1 MNYPEQYD
9 IIIIGGGHA
18 AYGAAQVCSLMKM
31 KTVMITPDIDKIGYL
46 SCNVSMGG
54 IGRGQL
60 MRENDALGISANAIC
75 TDLSATNLA
84 ILNRSKGPAMHSHHA
99 IVDKE
104 LYRKSVLAL
113 VQSLPYVSIFQQA
126 VEDIIIE
133 NNKAVGVITN
143 LGIKVRAKAVLM
155 CAGTFLNGKIHVG
168 MDNYSGGRAGEAAA
182 TTLGER
188 LKELNLPQ
196 GRMKTGTPPRID
208 GRTIDFLKLAAK
220 WGDGVEDGNLPVF
233 SFMGDKSMHPKQLP
247 CWITHTNKNT
257 HDILRSGFDRS
268 PFIQEHF
275 EGKGP
280 RYCPSIED
288 KITRF
293 TDKESH
299 QIILE
304 PEGIN
309 TFEYYP
315 NGISTSLPFDIQI
328 EAIRS
333 MAGLENA
340 LITRPGY
347 AVEYDYYDPRAF
359 KQTFE
364 FKEIENLYAA
374 GVPVGTSGYSEA
386 NSVGNIAA
394 INACLKLKDLD
405 SWIPQRHDGY
415 LGVLVDD
422 LTTQGVNEP
431 YRMFTSRA
439 EYRLQLR
446 EDNADARLTPIGR
459 ELGLVDDIR
468 WEKFCRKQEAIALAQ
483 EKLKSTYINPAIVSN
498 EEAMAH
504 IGSEIKQAVNLS
516 ELLKRPETS
525 FDKIISM
532 KAVQEK
538 LPELQHEALVKE
550 HGEKLATEICEQVE
564 ILHKY
569 SGYIKQQNMEIEKMS
584 DMQSIKLP
592 LNFDY
597 SIITAL
603 GTEAQQVLNK
613 NKPETIGQAS
623 RMPGV
628 TTSSINILLI
638 YLKKNKLMRT

>member
-31 KTVMITPDIDKIGYL
+31 KTLMITPDVDKIGFL

-60 MRENDALGISANAIC
+60 MRENDALGISANALC
-75 TDLSATNLA
+75 TDLSATNLSV
-84 ILNRSKGPAMHSHHA
+84 LNLSKGPAMHSHHA
-99 IVDKE
+99 IVDKD
-104 LYRKSVLAL
+104 LYRKSVLSL
-113 VQSLPYVSIFQQA
+113 IQSLPNVSIFQQS
-126 VEDIIIE
+126 VEDILIE
-133 NNKAVGVITN
+133 NHKVTGVVTN
-143 LGIKVRAKAVLM
+143 LGIKVNAKAVLM

-182 TTLGER
+182 TTLGQR
-188 LKELNLPQ
+188 LKEMNLPQ

-208 GRTIDFLKLAAK
+208 GRTIDFSKITAK
-220 WGDGVEDGNLPVF
+220 WGDGVGTGNLPVF
-233 SFMGDKSMHPKQLP
+233 SFMGNAFMHPKQLP
-247 CWITHTNKNT
+247 CWITNTNQNT

-293 TDKESH
+293 SDKASH

-309 TFEYYP
+309 SFEYYP

-333 MAGLENA
+333 MVGLENA

-364 FKEIENLYAA
+364 FKDIENLYAA
-374 GVPVGTSGYSEA
+374 GVPIGTSGYTEA

-394 INACLKLKDLD
+394 INACLKLKGLD
-405 SWIPQRHDGY
+405 SWIPQRHEGY

-422 LTTQGVNEP
+422 LTTQGVTEP

-459 ELGLVDDIR
+459 RLGLVDDTR
-468 WEKFCRKQEAIALAQ
+468 WEQFNRKQEAIAITQ
-483 EKLKSTYINPAIVSN
+483 EKLKSTYINPNIVSQ
-498 EEAMAH
+498 EEAQQK
-504 IGSEIKQAVNLS
+504 IGTEIKQAVSLAD
-516 ELLKRPETS
+516 LLKRPDGDYEKLMS
-525 FDKIISM
+525 INV
-532 KAVQEK
+532 VQEK
-538 LPELQHEALVKE
+538 LPELQKVALATQY
-550 HGEKLATEICEQVE
+550 GDKLATEIVEQVE

-569 SGYIKQQNMEIEKMS
+569 SGYIKQQNAEIEKMS
-584 DMQSIKLP
+584 EMHNIKLP
-592 LNFDY
+592 LDFDY
-597 SIITAL
+597 AIIEAL
-603 GTEAQQVLNK
+603 GTEAQQALNK
-613 NKPETIGQAS
+613 TKPETIGQAS
-623 RMPGV
+623 RVPGV
-628 TTSSINILLI
+628 TTSSISILLI
-638 YLKKNKLMRT
+638 YMKKNKLARV

>member
-1 MNYPEQYD
+1 MNYPETYD

-18 AYGAAQVCSLMKM
+18 GYGAAQACSLMNM
-31 KTVMITPDIDKIGYL
+31 KTLMITPDVDKIGYL

-60 MRENDALGISANAIC
+60 MRENDALGLSANALC
-75 TDLSATNLA
+75 TDLSSTNLS

-99 IVDKE
+99 VVDKE
-104 LYRKSVLAL
+104 LYRKAALAM
-113 VQSLPYVSIFQQA
+113 VQSLPNVSIFQQA

-133 NNKAVGVITN
+133 NHKAVGVVTN
-143 LGIKVRAKAVLM
+143 LGITIRGKAILM

-182 TTLGER
+182 TTLGQR

-196 GRMKTGTPPRID
+196 ARMKTGTPPRID
-208 GRTIDFLKLAAK
+208 GRTIDFSKLTAK

-247 CWITHTNKNT
+247 CWITNTNSNT

-268 PFIQEHF
+268 PFIQDRF

-309 TFEYYP
+309 TVEYYP

-328 EAIRS
+328 QAIRS

-340 LITRPGY
+340 VITRPGY
-347 AVEYDYYDPRAF
+347 AVEYDYYDPRGF

-364 FKEIENLYAA
+364 FKDIENLYAA
-374 GVPVGTSGYSEA
+374 GVPIGTSGYSEA
-386 NSVGNIAA
+386 NSVGNMVA
-394 INACLKLKDLD
+394 INACLKVKGEEP
-405 SWIPQRHDGY
+405 WIVQRHEGY
-415 LGVLVDD
+415 LGVLIDD
-422 LTTQGVNEP
+422 LTTQGVTEP

-459 ELGLVDDIR
+459 KLGLVDDAR
-468 WEKFCRKQEAIALAQ
+468 WDKFCRKQDAIESAQ
-483 EKLKSTYINPAIVSN
+483 AKLQSTWINPSMISK
-498 EEAMAH
+498 EESIAS
-504 IGSEIKQAVNLS
+504 IGTELKQPSSLA
-516 ELLKRPETS
+516 ELLKRPDGNFE
-525 FDKIISM
+525 KILSI
-532 KAVQEK
+532 KAIEEK
-538 LPELQHEALVKE
+538 LPELQSKALKEAY
-550 HGEKLATEICEQVE
+550 GEKLATEIMEQIE
-564 ILHKY
+564 ILYKY
-569 SGYIKQQNMEIEKMS
+569 SGYINKQNEEIEKMS
-584 DMQSIKLP
+584 DMSAIKLP
-592 LNFDY
+592 LDFDY
-597 SIITAL
+597 ATIDAL

-613 NKPETIGQAS
+613 HKPETIGQATRIS
-623 RMPGV
+623 GV
-628 TTSSINILLI
+628 TTSSISILLI
-638 YLKKNKLMRT
+638 YLKKNKLLKS